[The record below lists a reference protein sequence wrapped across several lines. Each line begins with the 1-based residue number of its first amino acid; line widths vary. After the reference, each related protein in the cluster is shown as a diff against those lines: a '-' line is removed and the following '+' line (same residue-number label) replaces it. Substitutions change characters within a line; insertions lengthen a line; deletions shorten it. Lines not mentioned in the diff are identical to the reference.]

1 MPTAGFGS
9 RMRARVVHRALV
21 VAVQYVSFDA
31 SNIQLV
37 YKQSGVPG
45 PRPPENS
52 PLEGMDAI
60 CLDVRKLSLQ
70 PQGE

>member
-1 MPTAGFGS
+1 
-9 RMRARVVHRALV
+9 MRARVAHRALV
-21 VAVQYVSFDA
+21 IAVQYLSFDA

-45 PRPPENS
+45 PRPPSDS

-60 CLDVRKLSLQ
+60 CLDVRKLALQ
-70 PQGE
+70 PQGKQIFSRK